1 MSTFEHWYYN
11 TSHKDEL
18 DVIFTGWFCWMCDDA
33 ADLINAIEG
42 V

>member
-1 MSTFEHWYYN
+1 MSTFEHWYYSAN
-11 TSHKDEL
+11 HKDEL

-33 ADLINAIEG
+33 VDLINAIEG